1 MLFDKR
7 EVFTDN
13 GKVNVLVVSLNPI
26 DLKDAILDSIKA
38 RLEEQGNSMTDIANL
53 TESSQVDV
61 QVLNVD
67 TNTVAPLEMRLGQAI
82 FATVP
87 DSTFERLDLE

>member
-7 EVFTDN
+7 EVLADN
-13 GKVNVLVVSLNPI
+13 GKVNVLVVSLSPA
-26 DLKDAILDSIKA
+26 DLKDAILKSVKA
-38 RLEEQGNSMTDIANL
+38 KLETQENYMTDIANL
-53 TESSQVDV
+53 FESSQIDV

-87 DSTFERLDLE
+87 DSTFEQLDLT